1 MSFNENM
8 KNEIEKTKGT
18 ENSKSIYV
26 SPLPTDERCLSCL
39 RNSYERL
46 MSKFE
51 FSEEQRQRFQI
62 QYNRIT
68 DDGTIKIGHKKQRE
82 LSAEFRLVAGVD
94 DLYAEEKAMSNRV
107 AQGLYNIWKPRLE
120 SFASPELIS
129 LRLAIAGNIMDYGIH
144 HEFDLE
150 KTVNSVITAQ
160 LAIDDSAKLLEAVKC
175 SEKLL
180 VIGDNAGEI
189 VFDKLMIET
198 LKHKSVYYAVRGGVV
213 LNDVTE
219 KDAYEVGIN
228 RVATVVSNGYNAPA
242 TVLSACSQE
251 FLDHFYSADL
261 IIAKGQGNFESLYSL
276 GDSRIYHLLMAK
288 CHVVAEHLD
297 VPKGSYI
304 IIRQG

>member
-1 MSFNENM
+1 MNLNEQMDIEWKNENN
-8 KNEIEKTKGT
+8 KKQGHLDYIP
-18 ENSKSIYV
+18 S
-26 SPLPTDERCLSCL
+26 LPTDERCLSCL
-39 RNSYERL
+39 KNSYDRL

-51 FSEEQRQRFQI
+51 FLEDQRQRFQI

-68 DDGTIKIGHKKQRE
+68 EDGTIKIGHKKQRE
-82 LSAEFRLVAGVD
+82 LSSEFRLVAGVD
-94 DLYAEEKAMSNRV
+94 DLYAAEKELSNRV
-107 AQGLYNIWKPRLE
+107 ALALYDIWKPRLE

-150 KTVNSVITAQ
+150 NTVNSVITSQ
-160 LAIDDSAKLLEAVKC
+160 LAIDDSAELLEEVKD

-180 VIGDNAGEI
+180 IIGDNAGEI

-198 LKHKSVYYAVRGGVV
+198 LKHNNVYYAVRGGVV
-213 LNDVTE
+213 LNDVTI
-219 KDAYEVGIN
+219 KDAVEVGID
-228 RVATVVSNGYNAPA
+228 RVATIVSNGYNAPA

-276 GDSRIYHLLMAK
+276 GDPRIYHLLMAK

-297 VPKGSYI
+297 VSKGSYI
-304 IIRQG
+304 VVRQR

>member
-1 MSFNENM
+1 MNLNEQMDIESKNENN
-8 KNEIEKTKGT
+8 KKQGHLDYIP
-18 ENSKSIYV
+18 S
-26 SPLPTDERCLSCL
+26 LPTDERCLSCL
-39 RNSYERL
+39 RNSYDRL

-68 DDGTIKIGHKKQRE
+68 EDGTIKIGHKKQRE
-82 LSAEFRLVAGVD
+82 LSSEFRLVAGVD
-94 DLYAEEKAMSNRV
+94 DLYAAEKELSNRV
-107 AQGLYNIWKPRLE
+107 ALALYDIWKPRLE
-120 SFASPELIS
+120 SFASPVLIS

-150 KTVNSVITAQ
+150 NTVNSVITSQ
-160 LAIDDSAKLLEAVKC
+160 LAIDDSAELLEEVKD

-180 VIGDNAGEI
+180 IIGDNAGEI

-198 LKHKSVYYAVRGGVV
+198 LKHNNVYYAVRGGVV
-213 LNDVTE
+213 LNDVTI
-219 KDAYEVGIN
+219 KDAVEVGID
-228 RVATVVSNGYNAPA
+228 RVATIVSNGYNAPA

-276 GDSRIYHLLMAK
+276 GDPRIYHLLMAK

-297 VPKGSYI
+297 VSKGSYI
-304 IIRQG
+304 VVRQR

>member
-1 MSFNENM
+1 MNLNEQMDIESKNENN
-8 KNEIEKTKGT
+8 KKQGHLDYIP
-18 ENSKSIYV
+18 S
-26 SPLPTDERCLSCL
+26 LPTDERCLSCL

-68 DDGTIKIGHKKQRE
+68 EDGTIKIGHKKQRE
-82 LSAEFRLVAGVD
+82 LSSEFRLVAGVD
-94 DLYAEEKAMSNRV
+94 DLYAAEKELSNRV
-107 AQGLYNIWKPRLE
+107 ALALYDIWKPRLE

-150 KTVNSVITAQ
+150 NTVNSVITSQ
-160 LAIDDSAKLLEAVKC
+160 LAIDDSAELLEEVKD

-180 VIGDNAGEI
+180 LIGDNAGEI

-198 LKHKSVYYAVRGGVV
+198 LKHNNVYYAVRGGVV
-213 LNDVTE
+213 LNDVTI
-219 KDAYEVGIN
+219 KDAVEVGID
-228 RVATVVSNGYNAPA
+228 RVATIVSNGYNAPA

-276 GDSRIYHLLMAK
+276 GDPRIYHLLMAK

-297 VPKGSYI
+297 VSKGSYI
-304 IIRQG
+304 VVRQR